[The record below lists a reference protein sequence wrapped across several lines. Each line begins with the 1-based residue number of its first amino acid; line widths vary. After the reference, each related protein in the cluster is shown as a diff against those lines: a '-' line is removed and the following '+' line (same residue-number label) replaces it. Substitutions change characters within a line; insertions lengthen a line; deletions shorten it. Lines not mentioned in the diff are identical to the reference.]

1 MISRPPKE
9 LDAAVFESKR
19 TEETYNRQSQV
30 SSTQKPNTEPRF
42 DMNKVRAR
50 APLRVSYAGGGTDV
64 PPYPSLK
71 GGVVL
76 SSTIQNYAYCSISP
90 RSDGIVTV
98 SREDQDVS
106 TSRGRPSELKKSG
119 ETEFVRAVAKRFGV
133 EQGFDANLRY
143 DALPGTGLGSSS
155 ALCVALIGA
164 FREWVGKSMTGYD
177 IANLAYDVER
187 KDVGIPGGL
196 QDQYASTFGGFNLI
210 EFKNETNIVNPL
222 RVNRETL
229 NELEYS
235 SLLFFTGKT
244 RRSGGILQRQIES
257 YKHKD
262 SKVMD
267 ALERMKELTLQMK
280 DSLLTGN
287 LTEFA
292 RLLNSEWVTKKTLDS
307 AISTIE
313 VDKLL
318 QTALQ
323 NGAIGGKLLGAGG
336 GGFLFVYC
344 EPGKKVHVEK
354 TLERLGGKAFPVR
367 FDLEGLQTWRSP
379 K

>member
-1 MISRPPKE
+1 MIKI
-9 LDAAVFESKR
+9 
-19 TEETYNRQSQV
+19 
-30 SSTQKPNTEPRF
+30 
-42 DMNKVRAR
+42 RAR

-76 SSTIQNYAYCSISP
+76 SSTLQNYAYCSLAP
-90 RSDGIVTV
+90 RSDGMVTV
-98 SREDQDVS
+98 AREDQDVS
-106 TSRGRPSELKKSG
+106 TGPERLGELKGGG
-119 ETEFVRAVAKRFGV
+119 EVDFVRAVAKRFGV
-133 EQGFDANLRY
+133 DSGFDAYLRY
-143 DALPGTGLGSSS
+143 DAVPGTGLGSSS

-164 FREWVGKSMTGYD
+164 FREWRGASMTDYD
-177 IANLAYDVER
+177 VANLAYDVER

-210 EFKNETNIVNPL
+210 EFKKEANIVNPL
-222 RVNRETL
+222 RIKRETL

-235 SLLFFTGKT
+235 SLLCFTGTT

-257 YKHKD
+257 YEHKEA
-262 SKVMD
+262 KVMD
-267 ALERMKELTLQMK
+267 ALAHMKELTFQMK

-292 RLLNSEWVTKKTLDS
+292 RLLNSEWETKKALTS
-307 AISTIE
+307 GISNVEI
-313 VDKLL
+313 DKLL
-318 QTALQ
+318 QTARQ

-336 GGFLFVYC
+336 GGFLFLYC
-344 EPGKKVHVEK
+344 EPGKQVHVEK
-354 TLERLGGKAFPVR
+354 AVELLGAKAFPVR

>member
-1 MISRPPKE
+1 
-9 LDAAVFESKR
+9 
-19 TEETYNRQSQV
+19 
-30 SSTQKPNTEPRF
+30 
-42 DMNKVRAR
+42 MNKVRAR

-64 PPYPSLK
+64 PPYPGLK

-76 SSTIQNYAYCSISP
+76 SSTIQNYAYCSISARP
-90 RSDGIVTV
+90 DEMVTV

-106 TSRGRPSELKKSG
+106 IGPGRLSELEGTG
-119 ETEFVRAVAKRFGV
+119 EVEFVRAVAKKFSV
-133 EQGFDANLRY
+133 EEGFDADLRY

-164 FREWVGKSMTGYD
+164 FREWRGKSMTDYD

-187 KDVGIPGGL
+187 NDVGIPGGL

-210 EFKNETNIVNPL
+210 EFKNGANVVNPL
-222 RVNRETL
+222 RIKRETL
-229 NELEYS
+229 NELEYN
-235 SLLFFTGKT
+235 SLLFFTGTT

-262 SKVMD
+262 PKVMD
-267 ALERMKELTLQMK
+267 ALERMKELTLEMK

-292 RLLNSEWVTKKTLDS
+292 RLLNSEWVTKKALDS
-307 AISTIE
+307 AISTEE
-313 VDKLL
+313 VDRLL
-318 QTALQ
+318 HAAIE

-344 EPGKKVHVEK
+344 EPGKKVHVERG
-354 TLERLGGKAFPVR
+354 LERLGGKAFPVR

>member
-1 MISRPPKE
+1 
-9 LDAAVFESKR
+9 
-19 TEETYNRQSQV
+19 
-30 SSTQKPNTEPRF
+30 
-42 DMNKVRAR
+42 MNKIRAR

-76 SSTIQNYAYCSISP
+76 SSTIQNYAYCSITP
-90 RSDGIVTV
+90 RTDGMVIV

-106 TSRGRPSELKKSG
+106 IGPERLGELKGSG
-119 ETEFVRAVAKRFGV
+119 EVEFVRAVAKRFGV
-133 EQGFDANLRY
+133 EQGFDAGLRY

-164 FREWVGKSMTGYD
+164 FREWKGTSMTDYD

-210 EFKNETNIVNPL
+210 EFKKDSNIVNPL
-222 RVNRETL
+222 RIKRETL

-235 SLLFFTGKT
+235 SLLCFTGTT

-257 YKHKD
+257 YEHKE

-292 RLLNSEWVTKKTLDS
+292 SLLNSEWVTKKALDS
-307 AISTIE
+307 AISTDE

-318 QTALQ
+318 HAARE

-336 GGFLFVYC
+336 GGFLFLYC
-344 EPGKKVHVEK
+344 EPGKQVHVERAV
-354 TLERLGGKAFPVR
+354 ERLGGKAFPVR

>member
-1 MISRPPKE
+1 MVKI
-9 LDAAVFESKR
+9 
-19 TEETYNRQSQV
+19 
-30 SSTQKPNTEPRF
+30 
-42 DMNKVRAR
+42 RAR

-64 PPYPSLK
+64 PPYPGLK

-76 SSTIQNYAYCSISP
+76 SSTIQNYAYCSIAS
-90 RSDGIVTV
+90 RTDGMVTV

-106 TSRGRPSELKKSG
+106 TGPQRLGHLETSG
-119 ETEFVRAVAKRFGV
+119 EVEFVQAVAKRFQV
-133 EQGFDANLRY
+133 DEGFDANLRY
-143 DALPGTGLGSSS
+143 DAVPGAGLGSSS

-164 FREWVGKSMTGYD
+164 FREWKGTSMTDYD

-187 KDVGIPGGL
+187 NDVGIPGGL

-210 EFKNETNIVNPL
+210 EFKKEANIVNPL
-222 RVNRETL
+222 RIKRETL

-235 SLLFFTGKT
+235 SLLCFTGTT

-257 YKHKD
+257 YENKEL
-262 SKVMD
+262 KVMD

-292 RLLNSEWVTKKTLDS
+292 GLLNSEWEKKKALDS
-307 AISTIE
+307 AISNNEI
-313 VDKLL
+313 DKLL
-318 QTALQ
+318 QAARR

-336 GGFLFVYC
+336 GGFLFLYC
-344 EPGKKVHVEK
+344 EPGKRVHVEK
-354 TLERLGGKAFPVR
+354 EVEHLGGKAFPVR